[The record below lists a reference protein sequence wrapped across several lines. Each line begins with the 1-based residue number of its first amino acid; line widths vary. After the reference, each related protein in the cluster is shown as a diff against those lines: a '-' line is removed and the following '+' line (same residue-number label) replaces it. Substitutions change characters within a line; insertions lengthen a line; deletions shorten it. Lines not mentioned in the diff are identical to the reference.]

1 MAGVLSA
8 LILLPAALAAYF
20 LAGLAPIHSDAG
32 PSALE
37 SAVLGFAVRASVRR
51 HATQSGSIPAAN
63 DQTVVAGGKLY
74 MQGCAGCHG
83 ELGKPFHE
91 DRANFPPV
99 PQFKI
104 VGTRYSQTE
113 IAWVIKHGIRMT
125 AMSAY
130 GRFYSEEQL
139 SQLAAFV
146 KASSQL
152 SKSTVDLILEKD
164 HRTAPLTSIDALPR
178 VLSWRFD
185 GPQGTFGRRA
195 SYDEVQAPQEA

>member
-1 MAGVLSA
+1 VKSYMAGVPSA
-8 LILLPAALAAYF
+8 LILLPAALAASF
-20 LAGLAPIHSDAG
+20 LAGLAPIHSDAK

-37 SAVLGFAVRASVRR
+37 SAVMGFAVRASVRR
-51 HATQSGSIPAAN
+51 HATEIGSIPAA
-63 DQTVVAGGKLY
+63 DEQAVVAGGKLY

-99 PQFKI
+99 PQFTT
-104 VGTRYSQTE
+104 VGTRYSQAE

-130 GRFYSEEQL
+130 GRFYTEEQL

-146 KASSQL
+146 KGSRQL
-152 SKSTVDLILEKD
+152 PKSTVDLILAKD
-164 HRTAPLTSIDALPR
+164 H
-178 VLSWRFD
+178 
-185 GPQGTFGRRA
+185 
-195 SYDEVQAPQEA
+195 